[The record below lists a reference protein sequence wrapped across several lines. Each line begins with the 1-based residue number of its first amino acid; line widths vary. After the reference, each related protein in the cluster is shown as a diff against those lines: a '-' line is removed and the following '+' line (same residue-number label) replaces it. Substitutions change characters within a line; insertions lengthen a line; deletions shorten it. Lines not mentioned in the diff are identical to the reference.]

1 MICYPIYYQLNPLK
15 KMKKNATHHSQISP
29 YLMQLM
35 SLTIMLA
42 FFMPAITNAQT
53 GNTNFTG
60 TWALNAEKSALG
72 DNQGSQRMF
81 GGNFVAKQEANL
93 LTVERT
99 RTNQNGETSTTTS
112 KYTLD
117 GKESIN
123 TSQRGESKSVAT
135 WSTDKKTLTIA
146 TTSTFE
152 MDGNKMTMKS
162 SQVWTLTDP
171 KTITINSTRQG
182 RDGEEVKV
190 TIVYDKK

>member
-1 MICYPIYYQLNPLK
+1 
-15 KMKKNATHHSQISP
+15 MKKNATHRGLVSP

-35 SLTIMLA
+35 CLTIILA
-42 FFMPAITNAQT
+42 FFMPVITNAQA
-53 GNTNFTG
+53 GNTDFSG

-72 DNQGSQRMF
+72 DGQGSQRMF

-99 RTNQNGETSTTTS
+99 RTNQNGETSTTTA

-135 WSTDKKTLTIA
+135 WSSDKKVLTIA
-146 TTSTFE
+146 TTTAFE

-162 SQVWTLTDP
+162 SQVWTLTNP

-182 RDGEEVKV
+182 RDGEEVKA
-190 TIVYDKK
+190 TAVYDKK

>member
-1 MICYPIYYQLNPLK
+1 MFSAYF
-15 KMKKNATHHSQISP
+15 
-29 YLMQLM
+29 MQLV

-42 FFMPAITNAQT
+42 FFTPVITNAQS
-53 GNTNFTG
+53 GSADFTG

-81 GGNFVAKQEANL
+81 GGNFVTKQEANL

-99 RTNQNGETSTTTS
+99 RTNQNGETSTTTM
-112 KYTLD
+112 KYSLD

-135 WSTDKKTLTIA
+135 WSSDKKSLTIA
-146 TTSTFE
+146 TTRTFE

-162 SQVWTLTDP
+162 TEVWSLTDP
-171 KTITINSTRQG
+171 KTITIVSTRQG
-182 RDGEEVKV
+182 RDGEEVKA
-190 TIVYDKK
+190 TLVYDKK

>member
-1 MICYPIYYQLNPLK
+1 
-15 KMKKNATHHSQISP
+15 MKKNVTHRRLVSP

-42 FFMPAITNAQT
+42 FFMPAITNAQSGGT
-53 GNTNFTG
+53 DFTG

-72 DNQGSQRMF
+72 DGQGSARMF
-81 GGNFVAKQEANL
+81 GNFVAKQEANL

-99 RTNQNGETSTTTS
+99 RTNQNGETSTTTT

-117 GKESIN
+117 GKECIN
-123 TSQRGESKSVAT
+123 TSQRGDSKSVAT
-135 WSTDKKTLTIA
+135 WSSDKKVLTIA

-162 SQVWTLTDP
+162 SQVWTLTNP
-171 KTITINSTRQG
+171 NTITINSTRQG
-182 RDGEEVKV
+182 RDGEEVKA
-190 TIVYDKK
+190 TAVYDKK